1 MTDYPRY
8 DLEKFKDNT
17 EIVHLTAK
25 QISKDFSMFGMD
37 VTFSGNVAFAYNEL
51 MTQLT
56 GHIQQLLQTDQ
67 EMLFALIYQIDIS
80 QESVYECLQ
89 SHDNPA
95 HSLADLIIRR
105 EMMKVLTV
113 QYFKNLK
120 NKS

>member
-8 DLEKFKDNT
+8 DLEKYKDNT

-37 VTFSGNVAFAYNEL
+37 VTFSGNVALAYSEL
-51 MTQLT
+51 MTQLSA
-56 GHIQQLLQTDQ
+56 HIHQLLQSDQ
-67 EMLFALIYQIDIS
+67 EILFALIYQIDIS
-80 QESVYECLQ
+80 QESVQECLQ
-89 SHDNPA
+89 LHDNPSR
-95 HSLADLIIRR
+95 SLANLIIRR

-120 NKS
+120 NKM

>member
-8 DLEKFKDNT
+8 DLEKFKDNS

-25 QISKDFSMFGMD
+25 QINKDFSMFGKD

-95 HSLADLIIRR
+95 RSLADLIIRR